1 MRLKSLTT
9 LNTVLLVGVCLALG
23 ITLWWSERAM
33 EQPYQLIGQYL
44 KLSQQF
50 QYQVAKGL
58 QDYLETGD
66 ALQHSQATQSLT
78 TLESSVDALPEQL
91 AQQLNSSLSKLYQ
104 FATTDLLAAGKL
116 AGDPQGLLIQAE
128 RELADHL
135 EQFGRYVRQAN
146 AREYWPLLSS
156 MNLHLQRLS
165 HTRARVISTG
175 RDDLMS
181 EIEQALELVNQD
193 YRQLLALPPLGIA
206 LEQSAP
212 SNDFASLLGLG
223 GQSQKNR
230 PTEDAAI
237 ALKRELGSLVQRYP
251 AELLRTREQ
260 IRQRTILVHHHA
272 ERMTEVQNALS
283 ALEKPV
289 QAERE
294 RIQQDVR
301 LIQAL
306 LILIILGIALTID
319 RVQRGFTAHL
329 ERLVPRLSA
338 WAQGDFEQRIQIPS
352 RIQEMQE
359 IERSLNWLR
368 DYLSQLITS
377 LRQHAQNVAGSSQSL
392 AGMSHELQK
401 SARHQAAETA
411 QIRDSL
417 AELEATI
424 TQVATGSNEA
434 AEAGKTA
441 NQSVSQGQQ
450 IIGQSLDGLRALVK
464 EVQDN
469 AQAVDNLAQETQTI
483 GKVLTVIRS
492 IADQT
497 NLLALNA
504 AIEAARAGEQGR
516 GFAVVAEE
524 VRSLAQRT
532 TQATGEIQQVIARL
546 QLAARQSVDSMQAQ
560 VTHAEDTAKQAESAD
575 HAMQHIV
582 EAILTIRT
590 MADQIAQAT
599 AQQTDAVAEIRR
611 HSERIYQLGDANLEH
626 INMGLQQSEHL
637 LHLGSDLDR
646 TTQSIRV

>member
-223 GQSQKNR
+223 EIGR
-230 PTEDAAI
+230 
-237 ALKRELGSLVQRYP
+237 
-251 AELLRTREQ
+251 
-260 IRQRTILVHHHA
+260 
-272 ERMTEVQNALS
+272 
-283 ALEKPV
+283 
-289 QAERE
+289 
-294 RIQQDVR
+294 
-301 LIQAL
+301 
-306 LILIILGIALTID
+306 
-319 RVQRGFTAHL
+319 AH
-329 ERLVPRLSA
+329 V
-338 WAQGDFEQRIQIPS
+338 
-352 RIQEMQE
+352 
-359 IERSLNWLR
+359 
-368 DYLSQLITS
+368 
-377 LRQHAQNVAGSSQSL
+377 
-392 AGMSHELQK
+392 
-401 SARHQAAETA
+401 
-411 QIRDSL
+411 
-417 AELEATI
+417 
-424 TQVATGSNEA
+424 
-434 AEAGKTA
+434 
-441 NQSVSQGQQ
+441 
-450 IIGQSLDGLRALVK
+450 
-464 EVQDN
+464 
-469 AQAVDNLAQETQTI
+469 
-483 GKVLTVIRS
+483 
-492 IADQT
+492 
-497 NLLALNA
+497 
-504 AIEAARAGEQGR
+504 
-516 GFAVVAEE
+516 
-524 VRSLAQRT
+524 
-532 TQATGEIQQVIARL
+532 
-546 QLAARQSVDSMQAQ
+546 
-560 VTHAEDTAKQAESAD
+560 
-575 HAMQHIV
+575 
-582 EAILTIRT
+582 
-590 MADQIAQAT
+590 
-599 AQQTDAVAEIRR
+599 
-611 HSERIYQLGDANLEH
+611 
-626 INMGLQQSEHL
+626 
-637 LHLGSDLDR
+637 
-646 TTQSIRV
+646 